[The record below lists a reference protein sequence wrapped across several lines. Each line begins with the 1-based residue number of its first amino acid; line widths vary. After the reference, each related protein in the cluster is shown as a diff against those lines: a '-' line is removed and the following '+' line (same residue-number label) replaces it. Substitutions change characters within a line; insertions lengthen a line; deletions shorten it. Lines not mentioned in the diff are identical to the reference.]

1 LTALASRLHS
11 GLRSAEEFNMPAS
24 LATRRA
30 ALALGGAGLAAFT
43 VRDLGA
49 QALRGMTYVTPFS
62 HILAFVDV
70 LHAKGGGYFE
80 REGLNVTVEQGRGS
94 AMAVQ
99 QILGGGALLSRTGV
113 GDHIRASSR
122 PGGNE
127 LVAVGTISQGSP
139 FYVIST
145 AAKPIRTPEEMAG
158 KTIGILSVGGATEIV
173 LDVMLQARGVDRARV
188 ARQTAPNS
196 PAGLQLIEQGR
207 IDAFIVS
214 AGVPVALRATN
225 TPHVSWN
232 TDSIAP
238 IPGQCYIARRTTLV
252 QNGDMVV
259 RFLRA
264 VKLSLDDM
272 LADTDL
278 TKTLANLREFEIAEM
293 RNAAL
298 APLILRNEMQFWLTS
313 GRENLLR
320 NVPEHWQRGY
330 DLMAAAGFTPAGVR
344 AETLFTNE
352 FVDRARA

>member
-1 LTALASRLHS
+1 MNSPIVSR
-11 GLRSAEEFNMPAS
+11 RS
-24 LATRRA
+24 
-30 ALALGGAGLAAFT
+30 ALALGGAGVFACSI
-43 VRDLGA
+43 RDARA
-49 QALRGMTYVTPFS
+49 QAPRRMTYVTPFS
-62 HILAFVDV
+62 HILAFADV
-70 LHAKGGGYFE
+70 LHAKGGGFFE
-80 REGLNVTVEQGRGS
+80 REGLDVTIEQGRGS

-145 AAKPIRTPEEMAG
+145 VAKPIRTPEEMAG

-214 AGVPVALRATN
+214 AGVPVALQAAN

-232 TDSIAP
+232 TDTVAP
-238 IPGQCYIARRTTLV
+238 IPGQCYIARRQTLA
-252 QNGDMVV
+252 QNGDIVV

-264 VKLSLDDM
+264 VKLSLDAM

-278 TKTLANLREFEIAEM
+278 TRTLANLREFEIAEM

-298 APLILRNEMQFWLTS
+298 APAILRNEMQFWLTS
-313 GRENLLR
+313 GRENMLR

-330 DLMAAAGFTPAGVR
+330 DLMAAAGFAPAGVR